1 MLLEPT
7 NYKLKPIA
15 MDVENS
21 NKGDKGASN
30 YRLLSIAIV
39 VIVVILL
46 GLVFGSRF
54 DRSVETIPGEYQAVF
69 LTNGQVYFGQI
80 MKETS
85 RYTILT
91 DIYYLQMQQ
100 GLQSQQLTA
109 DGEEVATEQEPQLT
123 LIKLGN
129 ELHGPSDQMTI
140 SREHILFIEGL
151 SDTSQVLQSIKQNG
165 LVR

>member
-1 MLLEPT
+1 
-7 NYKLKPIA
+7 
-15 MDVENS
+15 MDVENP
-21 NKGDKGASN
+21 NKGNKGTSN

-54 DRSVETIPGEYQAVF
+54 DGSAETIPGEYQAVF
-69 LTNGQVYFGQI
+69 LANGQVYFGKI
-80 MKETS
+80 EKETS

-100 GLQSQQLTA
+100 GLQSQQLATE
-109 DGEEVATEQEPQLT
+109 GEETTPQTEPQLT

-129 ELHGPSDQMTI
+129 ELHGPLDQMTI
-140 SREHILFIEGL
+140 NRDQILFIEGL
-151 SDTSQVLQSIKQNG
+151 AENSQVLQSIKQYG
-165 LVR
+165 STR